1 MRSIINAGK
10 SLLLVIALTFLAA
23 CSGTGGSTVR
33 YNMGVG
39 YGGYYGGSPYG
50 YYPPDVIIV
59 PDDEPIAEQ
68 FSDPGMD
75 PGMDF
80 GMPDAGFDDFGDFDF

>member
-1 MRSIINAGK
+1 MRTMMNSGK
-10 SLLLVIALTFLAA
+10 LLLLVILLTMLAA
-23 CSGTGGSTVR
+23 CAGTGSSTVR
-33 YNMGVG
+33 YSMGAG
-39 YGGYYGGSPYG
+39 YYGGHYGGSPYG

-59 PDDEPIAEQ
+59 PDDAPIAEP
-68 FSDPGMD
+68 FSD

>member
-1 MRSIINAGK
+1 MRTMMNSGK
-10 SLLLVIALTFLAA
+10 LLLLGATLVILAG
-23 CSGTGGSTVR
+23 CSGTGGSNVR
-33 YNMGVG
+33 YSMGAG
-39 YGGYYGGSPYG
+39 YYGGYYGGSPYG

-59 PDDEPIAEQ
+59 PDDAPIAEP
-68 FSDPGMD
+68 FSD